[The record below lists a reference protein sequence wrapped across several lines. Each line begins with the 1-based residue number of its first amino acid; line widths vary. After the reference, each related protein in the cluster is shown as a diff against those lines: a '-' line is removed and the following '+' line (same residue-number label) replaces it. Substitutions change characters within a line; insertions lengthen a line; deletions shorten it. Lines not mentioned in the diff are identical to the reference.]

1 MIEIKI
7 TDNHIE
13 MSGHACRWDDDGI
26 DRACAAVSALTCNLV
41 NSLRELSGDTIQAE
55 MDSGHTVID
64 WEEISEGGQLLV
76 SSWLLGLQDIDQ
88 EYNCIN
94 FSN

>member
-1 MIEIKI
+1 MITIKI
-7 TDNHIE
+7 AENHIE
-13 MSGHACRWDDDGI
+13 MSGHACRKGEDGI
-26 DRACAAVSALTCNLV
+26 DRACAAVSALTCNLI
-41 NSLRELSGDTIQAE
+41 NSLRELTGDKVEAE

-64 WEEISEGGQLLV
+64 WEEISTGGHLLV
-76 SSWLLGLQDIDQ
+76 SSWLLGLQDINR

>member
-7 TDNHIE
+7 TNNHIE
-13 MSGHACRWDDDGI
+13 MSGHACRKGEDGI
-26 DRACAAVSALTCNLV
+26 DRACAAVSALTCNLI
-41 NSLRELSGDTIQAE
+41 NSLRELTGDTIQAE

-64 WEEISEGGQLLV
+64 WEEISEGGYLLV
-76 SSWLLGLQDIDQ
+76 SSWLLGLQDINR
-88 EYNCIN
+88 EYNCIK